1 MANVGGFDR
10 ILRFVVGAVLI
21 LFPFVPG
28 LQDMVVGWGVWKYA
42 LTAAGAVMVLTA
54 AFRFCPAYTLFGIRT
69 CPLSRR

>member
-10 ILRFVVGAVLI
+10 ILRFVVGALLI

-28 LQDMVVGWGVWKYA
+28 LQDLVVSWGVWKYA
-42 LTAAGAVMVLTA
+42 LTAAGVVMVLTA
-54 AFRFCPAYTLFGIRT
+54 AFRFCPAYTLFGMRT